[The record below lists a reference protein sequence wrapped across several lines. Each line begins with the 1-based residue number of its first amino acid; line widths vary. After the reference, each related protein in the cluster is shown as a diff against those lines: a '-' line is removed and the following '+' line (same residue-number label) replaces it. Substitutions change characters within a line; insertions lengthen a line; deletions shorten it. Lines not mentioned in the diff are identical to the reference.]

1 MCEALALQS
10 GRPVCYF
17 ATLPPILANAKRI
30 QLHAERRPKHWLVVM
45 ASGYAALDVDRLGRG
60 MNSNSLLLFDGVLAY
75 MMMVHRHARQN
86 NFEVGDYLRSA
97 VSMWSMFFE
106 SLENWIVVDV
116 NVANGLEDVTLE
128 VGSAAESVQRA
139 LKRRGLTLLVERTAS
154 AMA

>member
-1 MCEALALQS
+1 
-10 GRPVCYF
+10 
-17 ATLPPILANAKRI
+17 
-30 QLHAERRPKHWLVVM
+30 M